1 MGKIPG
7 RFDTEKMVP
16 VLLDVRH
23 ETEAGLL
30 RALATENEARE
41 AVLLTGT

>member
-7 RFDTEKMVP
+7 RFDTEKMVS
-16 VLLDVRH
+16 VLLDVWH

-30 RALATENEARE
+30 GALTTENKVRE